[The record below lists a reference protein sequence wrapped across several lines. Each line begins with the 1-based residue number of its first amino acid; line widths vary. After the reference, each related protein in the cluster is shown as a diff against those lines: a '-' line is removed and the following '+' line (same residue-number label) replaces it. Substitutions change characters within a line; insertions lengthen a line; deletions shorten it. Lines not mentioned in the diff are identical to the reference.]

1 MFTNLRGFAKTLR
14 RDEILSRAARG
25 LTPCPGPRATYFR
38 TRLRRR
44 SDGDDSSGRDRRA
57 RRPAGVGRGAL
68 IATIGITAAFAI
80 GIRGLVRASER
91 WRNGNVV
98 IGTLWATLTALAM
111 GAAGVGS

>member
-1 MFTNLRGFAKTLR
+1 VTIPAA
-14 RDEILSRAARG
+14 EIVELDALLESVA
-25 LTPCPGPRATYFR
+25 
-38 TRLRRR
+38 
-44 SDGDDSSGRDRRA
+44 
-57 RRPAGVGRGAL
+57 GAL